1 MTSTLYAILILA
13 MYESLDTIDTDKVV
27 GYIKNLQ
34 NSDGSFRGDYAGE
47 VDTRFSYCAVSALSL
62 LGRLD

>member
-1 MTSTLYAILILA
+1 